1 MIMSKVAED
10 KAYKVL
16 AEQEGISNSKAKE
29 LIDKGLVYVGNRKV
43 VIARGN
49 VSLKTKFRIE
59 KIEKVKVIYE
69 NNDMIVVDKPAF
81 LSSEEIEKQFKGARL
96 LHRLDRETSGVLVL
110 CKDEEFRL
118 KAIEE
123 FKHDRVYKEYIA
135 WVDGDVIEEFEIDK
149 PILTE
154 KHHNKAKSKI
164 SASKG
169 KPARTEVF
177 PLMVVNHKSK
187 IKLVIHQGRTHQI
200 RVHLRSENLP
210 IIGDELYGGR
220 RAKRMML
227 HAHKM
232 RLLDKEFVSPE
243 PKEYKHIGGG
253 D

>member
-1 MIMSKVAED
+1 MAEVKED
-10 KAYKVL
+10 KAYKLL

-29 LIDKGLVYVGNRKV
+29 LIDKGLVYVSNRKV

-49 VSLKTKFRIE
+49 MSVKTKFRIE
-59 KIEKVKVIYE
+59 TVEKVKVIYE
-69 NNDMIVVDKPAF
+69 NKEMIVVDKPAF
-81 LSSEEIEKQFKGARL
+81 LSSEEIEQQFKGARL

-110 CKDEEFRL
+110 CKDEDFRL

-154 KHHNKAKSKI
+154 KQNNKAKSKI

-187 IKLVIHQGRTHQI
+187 VKLVIHQGRTHQI

-220 RAKRMML
+220 RARRMML

-232 RLLDKEFVSPE
+232 ILLGKEFVSPE
-243 PKEYKHIGGG
+243 PKEYRHIGGG
-253 D
+253 E

>member
-1 MIMSKVAED
+1 MSELKEE
-10 KAYKVL
+10 KAYKLL
-16 AEQEGISNSKAKE
+16 AEQEGISHSKAKE
-29 LIDKGLVYVGNRKV
+29 LIDKGLVYVSNRKV

-49 VSLKTKFRIE
+49 MSVKTKFRIE
-59 KIEKVKVIYE
+59 TIENVKVIYE
-69 NNDMIVVDKPAF
+69 NKEMIVVDKPAF
-81 LSSEEIEKQFKGARL
+81 LSSEEIELKFKDARL

-110 CKDEEFRL
+110 CKDEDFRL

-135 WVDGDVIEEFEIDK
+135 WVDGDVIEEFEINK

-154 KHHNKAKSKI
+154 KLNNKARSKI
-164 SASKG
+164 SESKG

-187 IKLVIHQGRTHQI
+187 VKLVIHQGRTHQI

-232 RLLDKEFVSPE
+232 RLLGREFVSPE
-243 PKEYKHIGGG
+243 PKEYRHIGGG
-253 D
+253 E

>member
-1 MIMSKVAED
+1 MAED

-16 AEQEGISNSKAKE
+16 AEQEGISNSKAKD
-29 LIDKGLVYVGNRKV
+29 LIDKGLVYVSNRKV

-49 VSLKTKFRIE
+49 VSTKTKFRLETVE
-59 KIEKVKVIYE
+59 KIRVIYE
-69 NNDMIVVDKPAF
+69 NKNLIVLDKPAF
-81 LSSEEIEKQFKGARL
+81 LNSEDIEKKYPEAKL

-110 CKDEEFRL
+110 CKDEDFRL

-135 WVDGDVIEEFEIDK
+135 WVDGDVIEEFIIDK

-154 KHHNKAKSKI
+154 KRNNKAYSKI

-169 KPARTEVF
+169 KPALTDVY
-177 PLMVVNHKSK
+177 PMLVVNHKSK
-187 IKLVIHQGRTHQI
+187 VRLVIHQGRTHQI

-210 IIGDELYGGR
+210 IIGDEVYGGR
-220 RAKRMML
+220 PARRMML

-232 RLLDKEFVSPE
+232 ELLGMKFTSPE
-243 PKEYKHIGGG
+243 PKEYKHIAGGG

>member
-1 MIMSKVAED
+1 MSELKED
-10 KAYKVL
+10 KAYKLL
-16 AEQEGISNSKAKE
+16 AEQEGISNSKAKD
-29 LIDKGLVYVGNRKV
+29 LIDKGLVYVGNKKV

-49 VSLKTKFRIE
+49 VSAKTKFRIE
-59 KIEKVKVIYE
+59 TIENIRVIYE
-69 NNDMIVVDKPAF
+69 NKEMIVVDKPAF
-81 LSSEEIEKQFKGARL
+81 LSSEEIELKYKDARL

-110 CKDEEFRL
+110 CKDEDFRL

-154 KHHNKAKSKI
+154 KHNNKAKSKI

-187 IKLVIHQGRTHQI
+187 VRLVIHQGRTHQI

-220 RAKRMML
+220 RARRMML

-232 RLLDKEFVSPE
+232 RLLGREFTSPE
-243 PKEYKHIGGG
+243 PKEYRHIGGG
-253 D
+253 E

>member
-1 MIMSKVAED
+1 MSEIKED
-10 KAYKVL
+10 KAYKLL
-16 AEQEGISNSKAKE
+16 AEQEGISNSKAKD
-29 LIDKGLVYVGNRKV
+29 LIDKGLVYVSNRKV

-49 VSLKTKFRIE
+49 MPAKTKFRVETIE
-59 KIEKVKVIYE
+59 NVKVIYE
-69 NNDMIVVDKPAF
+69 NKEMVVVDKPAF
-81 LSSEEIEKQFKGARL
+81 LSSEEIELKFKDARL

-110 CKDEEFRL
+110 CKDEDFRL

-123 FKHDRVYKEYIA
+123 FKHDRVYKEYVA

-154 KHHNKAKSKI
+154 KFNNKAKSKI

-187 IKLVIHQGRTHQI
+187 VKLVIHQGRTHQI

-220 RAKRMML
+220 RARRMML

-232 RLLDKEFVSPE
+232 RLLGKEFISPE
-243 PKEYKHIGGG
+243 PKEYRHIGGG
-253 D
+253 TD

>member
-1 MIMSKVAED
+1 MAEE

-16 AEQEGISNSKAKE
+16 AQQEGISNSKAKE

-49 VSLKTKFRIE
+49 VPVKTKFRIE
-59 KIEKVKVIYE
+59 TVDKIKVIYE
-69 NNDMIVVDKPAF
+69 NKNLIVLDKPAF
-81 LSSEEIEKQFKGARL
+81 LSSEEIEKKYPQARL

-110 CKDEEFRL
+110 CKDEDFRL
-118 KAIEE
+118 QAIEE
-123 FKHDRVYKEYIA
+123 FKQDRVYKEYIA

-154 KHHNKAKSKI
+154 KHNNKARSKI

-187 IKLVIHQGRTHQI
+187 VKLVIHQGRTHQI

-210 IIGDELYGGR
+210 IIGDEMYGGR
-220 RAKRMML
+220 RARRMML

-232 RLLDKEFVSPE
+232 KLLGMEFTSPE

-253 D
+253 E

>member
-1 MIMSKVAED
+1 MSKDTQD

-16 AEQEGISNSKAKE
+16 ALQEGISNSKAKD
-29 LIDKGLVYVGNRKV
+29 LIDKGLVYAGNRKV
-43 VIARGN
+43 MIARADIS
-49 VSLKTKFRIE
+49 VKTKFRVDEIAP
-59 KIEKVKVIYE
+59 IRVIYE
-69 NNDMIVVDKPAF
+69 NKNLIVLDKPAF
-81 LSSEEIEKQFKGARL
+81 LSSEEIERKYKDAKL

-110 CKDEEFRL
+110 CKDEDFRL

-135 WVDGDVIEEFEIDK
+135 WVDGDVIEEFEINK

-154 KHHNKAKSKI
+154 KNNNKAKSKI

-187 IKLVIHQGRTHQI
+187 VKLVIHQGRTHQI

-210 IIGDELYGGR
+210 IMGDELYGGR

-232 RLLDKEFVSPE
+232 HLLGMEFTSPE

>member
-1 MIMSKVAED
+1 MSED
-10 KAYKVL
+10 KAYKLL
-16 AEQEGISNSKAKE
+16 AAQEKISNSKAKDM
-29 LIDKGLVYVGNRKV
+29 IDKGLVYVGNRKV
-43 VIARGN
+43 MIARGN
-49 VSLKTKFRIE
+49 MPEKTTFRLEEVE
-59 KIEKVKVIYE
+59 KIRVIYE
-69 NNDMIVVDKPAF
+69 NKNLIVLDKPAF
-81 LSSEEIEKQFKGARL
+81 LNSEDVEKKYPEARL

-110 CKDEEFRL
+110 CKDEDFRL

-123 FKHDRVYKEYIA
+123 FKNDRVYKEYIA
-135 WVDGDVIEEFEIDK
+135 WVDGDVIEEFEINK

-154 KHHNKAKSKI
+154 KQNNKAKSKI

-177 PLMVVNHKSK
+177 PILVVNHKSK
-187 IKLVIHQGRTHQI
+187 IKLVIHDGRTHQI

-220 RAKRMML
+220 RARRMML

-232 RLLDKEFVSPE
+232 KILGMEFTSPE

-253 D
+253 V

>member
-1 MIMSKVAED
+1 MSED
-10 KAYKVL
+10 KAYKLL
-16 AEQEGISNSKAKE
+16 AAQEGISNSKAKE
-29 LIDKGLVYVGNRKV
+29 MIDKGLVYVGNRKV
-43 VIARGN
+43 MIARADMPE
-49 VSLKTKFRIE
+49 KTKFRLEEVE
-59 KIEKVKVIYE
+59 KIKVIFE
-69 NNDMIVVDKPAF
+69 NKDLIVVDKPAF
-81 LSSEEIEKQFKGARL
+81 LNSEDVEKRYPEARL

-110 CKDEEFRL
+110 CKDEDFRL

-135 WVDGDVIEEFEIDK
+135 WVDGDVIEEFEINK

-154 KHHNKAKSKI
+154 KQNNKAKSKI

-169 KPARTEVF
+169 KPARTEVY

-187 IKLVIHQGRTHQI
+187 IKLVIHEGRTHQI

-220 RAKRMML
+220 RARRMML

-232 RLLDKEFVSPE
+232 KLLGMEFTSPE

>member
-1 MIMSKVAED
+1 MAED

-49 VSLKTKFRIE
+49 VSTKTKFRIE
-59 KIEKVKVIYE
+59 SVEKIKVIYE
-69 NNDMIVVDKPAF
+69 NKELIVLDKPAF
-81 LSSEEIEKQFKGARL
+81 LSSEEIERKYKDARL

-110 CKDEEFRL
+110 CKDEDFRL

-123 FKHDRVYKEYIA
+123 FKQDRVYKEYVA
-135 WVDGDVIEEFEIDK
+135 WVDGLVIEEFEIDK

-154 KHHNKAKSKI
+154 KHNNKAKSKV
-164 SASKG
+164 SAAKG

-177 PLMVVNHKSK
+177 PLMAVNNKSK

-220 RAKRMML
+220 RARRMML

-232 RLLDKEFVSPE
+232 KLLGMEFTSPE

>member
-1 MIMSKVAED
+1 MSELKED
-10 KAYKVL
+10 KAYKLL
-16 AEQEGISNSKAKE
+16 ADQEGISNSKAKE
-29 LIDKGLVYVGNRKV
+29 LIDKGLVYVSNRKV
-43 VIARGN
+43 MIARGN
-49 VSLKTKFRIE
+49 MPAKTKFRIE
-59 KIEKVKVIYE
+59 TIEKVKVIYE
-69 NNDMIVVDKPAF
+69 NKEMIVVDKPAF
-81 LSSEEIEKQFKGARL
+81 LSSEEIEQQFKDAKL

-110 CKDEEFRL
+110 CKDEDFRL

-154 KHHNKAKSKI
+154 KLNNKAKSKI

-187 IKLVIHQGRTHQI
+187 VKLVIHQGRTHQI

-232 RLLDKEFVSPE
+232 VLLGKEFVSPE
-243 PKEYKHIGGG
+243 PKEYRHIGGG
-253 D
+253 E

>member
-1 MIMSKVAED
+1 MSQQSQE

-16 AEQEGISNSKAKE
+16 AEQEGISNSKAKD

-49 VSLKTKFRIE
+49 VPVKTKFRIE
-59 KIEKVKVIYE
+59 KIEKIRVLFQ
-69 NNDMIVVDKPAF
+69 NDELLVVDKPAF
-81 LSSEEIEKQFKGARL
+81 LSSEEIEQQYPDTRL

-123 FKHDRVYKEYIA
+123 FKQDKVYKEYIA

-154 KHHNKAKSKI
+154 KQNNKAKSKV

-220 RAKRMML
+220 RARRMML

-232 RLLDKEFVSPE
+232 ELLGYTFVSPE

>member
-1 MIMSKVAED
+1 MSDMNED
-10 KAYKVL
+10 KAYKLL
-16 AEQEGISNSKAKE
+16 AEQEGISNSKAKD
-29 LIDKGLVYVGNRKV
+29 LIDKGLVYVSNRKV

-49 VSLKTKFRIE
+49 MPAKTKFRVE
-59 KIEKVKVIYE
+59 TIEKVKIIYE
-69 NNDMIVVDKPAF
+69 NKEMIVVDKPAF
-81 LSSEEIEKQFKGARL
+81 LSSEEIELQFKDARL

-154 KHHNKAKSKI
+154 KHNNKAKSKI
-164 SASKG
+164 SAAKG
-169 KPARTEVF
+169 KHARTEVF

-187 IKLVIHQGRTHQI
+187 VKLVIHQGRTHQI

-220 RAKRMML
+220 SARRMML

-232 RLLDKEFVSPE
+232 RLLGREFISPE
-243 PKEYKHIGGG
+243 PKEYRHIGGG
-253 D
+253 TD

>member
-1 MIMSKVAED
+1 MSED
-10 KAYKVL
+10 KAYKLL
-16 AEQEGISNSKAKE
+16 AEQEKISNSKAKDM
-29 LIDKGLVYVGNRKV
+29 IDKGLVYVGNRKV
-43 VIARGN
+43 MIARGN
-49 VSLKTKFRIE
+49 MSDKTKFRLEEVE
-59 KIEKVKVIYE
+59 KIRVIYE
-69 NNDMIVVDKPAF
+69 NKNLIVLDKPAF
-81 LSSEEIEKQFKGARL
+81 LNSEDVEKKYPEARL

-110 CKDEEFRL
+110 CKDEDFRL

-123 FKHDRVYKEYIA
+123 FKNDRVYKEYIA
-135 WVDGDVIEEFEIDK
+135 WVDGDVIEEFEINK

-154 KHHNKAKSKI
+154 KQNNKAKSKI

-177 PLMVVNHKSK
+177 PILVVNHKSK
-187 IKLVIHQGRTHQI
+187 IKLVIHDGRTHQI

-220 RAKRMML
+220 RARRMML

-232 RLLDKEFVSPE
+232 KILGMEFTSPE

-253 D
+253 V

>member
-1 MIMSKVAED
+1 MGIAEQE
-10 KAYKVL
+10 KAYKLL
-16 AEQEGISNSKAKE
+16 ALQEGISNSKAKDM
-29 LIDKGLVYVGNRKV
+29 IDKGIVYVSNRKV

-49 VSLKTKFRIE
+49 LSVKTKFRVE
-59 KIEKVKVIYE
+59 TVDKVKVIYE
-69 NNDMIVVDKPAF
+69 NKEMIVIDKPAF
-81 LSSEEIEKQFKGARL
+81 INSEEIEKKYPDARL

-110 CKDEEFRL
+110 CKDEDFRL

-135 WVDGDVIEEFEIDK
+135 WVDGDVIEPFEINK

-154 KHHNKAKSKI
+154 KTNNKAKSKI

-187 IKLVIHQGRTHQI
+187 VKLVIHQGRTHQI

-210 IIGDELYGGR
+210 IMGDELYGGR
-220 RAKRMML
+220 NARRMML

-232 RLLDKEFVSPE
+232 KLLGREFTSPE

-253 D
+253 DK

>member
-1 MIMSKVAED
+1 MSED
-10 KAYKVL
+10 KAYKLL
-16 AEQEGISNSKAKE
+16 AQQEGISNSKAKD
-29 LIDKGLVYVGNRKV
+29 LIDRGLVYVGNRKV

-49 VSLKTKFRIE
+49 VSAKTKFRIE
-59 KIEKVKVIYE
+59 SVEKVKIIFE
-69 NNDMIVVDKPAF
+69 NKDIIVVDKPAF
-81 LSSEEIEKQFKGARL
+81 LSSQEIEKKYKDAKL

-110 CKDEEFRL
+110 CKDEDFRL

-135 WVDGDVIEEFEIDK
+135 WVDGQVIEEFEIDK

-154 KHHNKAKSKI
+154 KHNNKAKSKV

-169 KPARTEVF
+169 KKARTEVF
-177 PLMVVNHKSK
+177 PLMVVNNKSK

-220 RAKRMML
+220 RARRMML

-232 RLLDKEFVSPE
+232 KILGMEFVSPE

-253 D
+253 E

>member
-1 MIMSKVAED
+1 MSKPTED

-16 AEQEGISNSKAKE
+16 AEQEGISNSKAKD
-29 LIDKGLVYVGNRKV
+29 LIDKGLVYASNRKV
-43 VIARGN
+43 MIARGN
-49 VSLKTKFRIE
+49 VSVKTKFRIE
-59 KIEKVKVIYE
+59 TIEKVKVIYE
-69 NNDMIVVDKPAF
+69 NKEMIVVDKPAF
-81 LSSEEIEKQFKGARL
+81 LSSEEVENQYKDARL
-96 LHRLDRETSGVLVL
+96 LHRLDRETSGILVL
-110 CKDEEFRL
+110 CKDEDFRL

-123 FKHDRVYKEYIA
+123 FKHDRVYKEYVA

-154 KHHNKAKSKI
+154 KQNNKAKSKI

-187 IKLVIHQGRTHQI
+187 VKLVIHQGRTHQI

-220 RAKRMML
+220 RARRMML

-232 RLLDKEFVSPE
+232 ILLGKEFVSPE
-243 PKEYKHIGGG
+243 PKEYRHIGGG
-253 D
+253 E